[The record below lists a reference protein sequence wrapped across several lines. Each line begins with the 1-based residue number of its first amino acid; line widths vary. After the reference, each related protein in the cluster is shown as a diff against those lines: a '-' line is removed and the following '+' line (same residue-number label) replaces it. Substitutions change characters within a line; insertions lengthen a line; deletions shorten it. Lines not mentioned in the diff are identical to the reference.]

1 MAATENRTVNVFINS
16 EVKGDASIKDLKKQY
31 RLLSNEIAT
40 LPKNSKEYQ
49 REIAKLKLVDG
60 ELTKHRQKIKGID
73 SAWGQ
78 AKQNLTLI
86 KGIALA
92 AIGSALVSAFKS
104 AAESA
109 KKFQTASAELQ
120 SITGVTAQ
128 ELTVLQDSATRLAGS
143 VDKDGVRITASATEI
158 LGAFKKVGSAK
169 PELLKSAS
177 GMEEVTKQ
185 AIILSEASGL
195 DLDTAIKAVT
205 STLNQFDKG
214 AEQAGKVVDILAAGA
229 KYGAGEVD
237 FLSAAIVK
245 SGTAM
250 NAANVPLNQGVAVL
264 ELFAEKGLTAENSG
278 ITFRNILLILQKDT
292 KNYTDGVFDMNKA
305 LGRLSERQGDN
316 IGLMEEF
323 GKENVSAAQILA
335 KGTERVAEMTEQVK
349 EHGVATEQAAVN
361 TNTLTKKQ
369 EALSSKWESYI
380 LKLDS
385 GQGVISSIYGS
396 LLTAGGK
403 VLDSL
408 GDTRSEAE
416 QLTDEFIKQAAA
428 VDKLEKVT
436 LPLADRYDEL
446 SEKTVLNAEEQDE
459 LNSIIID
466 IGKTIPTAI
475 TEFDNYGKALG
486 INTGIVRAH
495 LEEQKALAQF
505 LNKDAITAIESQ
517 IKALKEQQK
526 NTQATLNSGSITGV
540 TGVGENQR
548 LTKRKLNAE
557 EVLDLSGKLLG
568 VSNDLVGAEARL
580 AQLKGEQTDAQ
591 KALNEASG
599 AGADAPA
606 GAAPIAPK
614 GDDSSDKKEQA
625 EIQRLIDQLAD
636 LAEARNIA
644 AAGDPEI
651 AAIEAKYANMAEL
664 AHGDATLI
672 AQIEDEKQ
680 LAITEI
686 QRARLAEREA
696 ELSEA
701 RKNFE
706 DENYLS
712 SLNDYDRE
720 LVLEMQKWDEK
731 FLLAEQFRFDTEEL
745 TTLQNAAIAHLMAKH
760 REEDEKAAKETT
772 DYKNALKEK
781 EHDMAVAAYV
791 SIGNSF
797 IDLLNV
803 LNDGSSKNSAFQ
815 KALSLFSIA
824 LNQGVAI
831 AQGIASVKIA
841 ATPIDYL
848 AQVAGVIGSVVATF
862 ASVVAIVRKAPEPTT
877 PEFRHGVTGFSGGM
891 ATVGEDGQEKV
902 FLPSGADVINAS
914 ATRKMNMGIGLPMPD
929 TSIMQRGTRSSA
941 GFDGNGEVAGLL
953 KQFLK
958 NQITQRPVVSKVD
971 PSTTGPQVIQ
981 AVISQ
986 EQFDRSAER
995 KKKIEDI
1002 AYARKRITQ
1011 RPVVS

>member
-278 ITFRNILLILQKDT
+278 TTFRNILLILQKDT

-335 KGTERVAEMTEQVK
+335 KGTERVAELTEQLK
-349 EHGVATEQAAVN
+349 EEGVASGQAAIN
-361 TNTLTKKQ
+361 TDTL
-369 EALSSKWESYI
+369 SK
-380 LKLDS
+380 
-385 GQGVISSIYGS
+385 
-396 LLTAGGK
+396 
-403 VLDSL
+403 
-408 GDTRSEAE
+408 
-416 QLTDEFIKQAAA
+416 KQAALTSQYESFILG
-428 VDKLEKVT
+428 LENGTGPISSFFSALIGHASLALGMLSRLNKT
-436 LPLADRYDEL
+436 QQEINLENMADGEKNRLKASSANALADLNDFKKRTEERTGVEQNAAQAAKDFLE
-446 SEKTVLNAEEQDE
+446 SEYQTRKRLLANGDQLDDKSLAFQLDLNKRRIQAIEEANNLQTGLE
-459 LNSIIID
+459 AGTNS
-466 IGKTIPTAI
+466 GEGGTPTAPSDG
-475 TEFDNYGKALG
+475 TDS
-486 INTGIVRAH
+486 
-495 LEEQKALAQF
+495 
-505 LNKDAITAIESQ
+505 AI
-517 IKALKEQQK
+517 
-526 NTQATLNSGSITGV
+526 
-540 TGVGENQR
+540 
-548 LTKRKLNAE
+548 
-557 EVLDLSGKLLG
+557 
-568 VSNDLVGAEARL
+568 
-580 AQLKGEQTDAQ
+580 
-591 KALNEASG
+591 
-599 AGADAPA
+599 
-606 GAAPIAPK
+606 
-614 GDDSSDKKEQA
+614 KKEEG
-625 EIQRLIDQLAD
+625 EIKKLIDQLDA
-636 LAEARNIA
+636 LAEARRMA

-651 AAIEAKYANMAEL
+651 AAIEAKYAKMAEL

-680 LAITEI
+680 LAITELQT
-686 QRARLAEREA
+686 QRLTERQAELAE
-696 ELSEA
+696 A
-701 RKNFE
+701 RTNFE
-706 DENYLS
+706 DENYLA
-712 SLNDYDRE
+712 SLDAQEKE

-731 FLLAEQFRFDTEEL
+731 FLLAEQFGFDTEEL

-803 LNDGSSKNSAFQ
+803 LNDGSAKNSAFQ
-815 KALSLFSIA
+815 KSLSLFSIA

-831 AQGIASVKIA
+831 AQGIAAVKIA

-862 ASVVAIVRKAPEPTT
+862 ASVVAIVRKAPQPNT

-953 KQFLK
+953 KQFLQG
-958 NQITQRPVVSKVD
+958 QITQRPVVSKVD

-1002 AYARKRITQ
+1002 AYARTRITQ
-1011 RPVVS
+1011 RNVVS